1 MKRSLLFLLVPA
13 LLLGSCVL
21 IPSKSSS
28 SPTTS
33 TQPTSSSTPTT
44 TIPDPTSNTSDT
56 SDSSTDTSTSEDEPP
71 VVTKQTI
78 SQIKTDAKV
87 GEWVKFDATYLRA
100 LTWTNED
107 LMYFADANDYI
118 WFRVPYANY
127 SGYLANRYRMK
138 EYTVLG
144 KLAEVNGVLEV
155 QYSSQIT
162 PQESVISLGDTYP
175 LSYNENNVATT
186 VTGIAQIKAKSGQI
200 TLNNKGHGVGEVV
213 KFTSQVV
220 QTEYTDANIKAM
232 VLDSDGNSV
241 TVIGDGK
248 KMVGQDDIGKIYT
261 WVGIISIQT
270 SIPAILGISCTYVSQ
285 SNTVDVSNA
294 TEVSPS
300 AFKNYGLTSSKYTP
314 LSNNDY
320 FKLYKASGYLK
331 NNSDITTSYN
341 LGVVDTNTGSL
352 SDNNI
357 STKSVAGFYLVNY
370 TGLDSLAYCPDII
383 VNNLGQNVKLT
394 FYFSIRAYDTQN
406 HIWEMFIIED
416 LIELAE

>member
-162 PQESVISLGDTYP
+162 PQESVINLGDTYP

-186 VTGIAQIKAKSGQI
+186 VTGIAQIKAKCHK
-200 TLNNKGHGVGEVV
+200 NK
-213 KFTSQVV
+213 
-220 QTEYTDANIKAM
+220 IK
-232 VLDSDGNSV
+232 
-241 TVIGDGK
+241 K
-248 KMVGQDDIGKIYT
+248 
-261 WVGIISIQT
+261 
-270 SIPAILGISCTYVSQ
+270 
-285 SNTVDVSNA
+285 NA
-294 TEVSPS
+294 
-300 AFKNYGLTSSKYTP
+300 
-314 LSNNDY
+314 
-320 FKLYKASGYLK
+320 
-331 NNSDITTSYN
+331 
-341 LGVVDTNTGSL
+341 
-352 SDNNI
+352 
-357 STKSVAGFYLVNY
+357 
-370 TGLDSLAYCPDII
+370 C
-383 VNNLGQNVKLT
+383 
-394 FYFSIRAYDTQN
+394 R
-406 HIWEMFIIED
+406 
-416 LIELAE
+416 